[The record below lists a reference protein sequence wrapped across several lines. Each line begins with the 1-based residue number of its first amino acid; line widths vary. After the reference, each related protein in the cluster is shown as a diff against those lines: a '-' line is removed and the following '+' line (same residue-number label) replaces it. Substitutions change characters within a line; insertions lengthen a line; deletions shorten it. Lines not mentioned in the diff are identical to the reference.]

1 MNDSA
6 AAKRGGTMKVNVEF
20 RMGSLEQEEQ
30 MRRRLTRLAGRG
42 ASSSG
47 YCFQT
52 GRRDLDYPFKDSR
65 KAKSFVRAAK
75 RIRGVRAT
83 LWAS

>member
-1 MNDSA
+1 
-6 AAKRGGTMKVNVEF
+6 
-20 RMGSLEQEEQ
+20 MGSLEQEEQ
-30 MRRRLTRLAGRG
+30 MRHRLSHLAHRG
-42 ASSSG
+42 VSASG

-52 GRRDLDYPFKDSR
+52 GRRDLDYAFKDAR
-65 KAKSFVRAAK
+65 KAKAFLRAAK